1 VPAEYIYTLSRSYS
15 GQKIILVGSWEL
27 GVQKHCVV
35 NRRYTAI
42 QILYDHCVTDTIPD
56 IDSLPETLCERLLA
70 PFHQF
75 GVNLGLS
82 RIQTLLSALDSP
94 HQSVPII
101 HVAGTNG
108 KGSVCAYLSTILT
121 AAGYKVGRYTS
132 PHLVDWNERICIN
145 NEPISTE
152 SAVTVLDRVIAA
164 IDPTLPTPTQFEI
177 VTAAMWLYFAQSR
190 VDIAVIEVGLG
201 GRLDATNVCDNPL
214 ATVIVSIDLEHWQQL
229 GDTIAKIAGEKAG
242 ILKPNCPAIIGTL
255 PPDAI
260 EVVAER
266 IAALNCPATW
276 VKPAIETPKSRST
289 SQISL
294 SSDSLPW
301 VEFEGIEYP
310 LALLGE
316 MQLTNSAIAI
326 ATIQTLRQSGW
337 KISDD
342 AIITGMANTQWRGRI
357 QWTTW
362 RVNRKLLID
371 GAHNPAAAI
380 ALRQYVDTLNTP
392 ISWVMGML
400 STKSHLEIFQALLR
414 PGDRLYLVPVPDH
427 SSADPTELADIARS
441 VCGGLDSIDTC
452 ADLTTGLTA
461 AMTTTATHQP
471 VLCGSLYLLGYF
483 LKLGQ

>member
-1 VPAEYIYTLSRSYS
+1 M
-15 GQKIILVGSWEL
+15 
-27 GVQKHCVV
+27 
-35 NRRYTAI
+35 
-42 QILYDHCVTDTIPD
+42 TDTIPD
-56 IDSLPETLCERLLA
+56 IDRLLA

-82 RIQTLLSALDSP
+82 RIQTLLTALGSP
-94 HQSVPII
+94 HLSVPII

-132 PHLVDWNERICIN
+132 PHLVDWNERICID

-164 IDPTLPTPTQFEI
+164 IDPTTPTPTQFEI
-177 VTAAMWLYFAQSR
+177 VTAAMWLYFAQSQ

-201 GRLDATNVCDNPL
+201 GRLDATNVCDCPL
-214 ATVIVSIDLEHWQQL
+214 ATVIVSIDIEHWQQL

-242 ILKPNCPAIIGTL
+242 ILKANCPAIIGTL

-276 VKPAIETPKSRST
+276 VKPAQKIPKPRST
-289 SQISL
+289 PETLL
-294 SSDSLPW
+294 SSDPLPW
-301 VEFEGIEYP
+301 VESGGIEYP

-326 ATIQTLRQSGW
+326 DTIQTLRQAGW
-337 KISDD
+337 KISDE
-342 AIITGMANTQWRGRI
+342 AIVTGMANTQWRGRI

-362 RVNRKLLID
+362 HVGSSGAFAPAIASAVRNRQLLID

-380 ALRQYVDTLNTP
+380 ALRQYIDTLHTP
-392 ISWVMGML
+392 IGWVMGML

-427 SSADPTELADIARS
+427 SSADPAELADLARS
-441 VCGGLDSIDTC
+441 GCSGLDSIDIYT
-452 ADLTTGLTA
+452 DLTAGLTA
-461 AMTTTATHQP
+461 AMAIDTHQP

-483 LKLGQ
+483 LKLRQ

>member
-1 VPAEYIYTLSRSYS
+1 MT
-15 GQKIILVGSWEL
+15 
-27 GVQKHCVV
+27 
-35 NRRYTAI
+35 N
-42 QILYDHCVTDTIPD
+42 QISE
-56 IDSLPETLCERLLA
+56 IDLLLA

-82 RIQTLLSALDSP
+82 RIQALLSALDSP
-94 HQSVPII
+94 HLAVPII

-108 KGSVCAYLSTILT
+108 KGSVCAYLATVLT
-121 AAGYKVGRYTS
+121 AAGYRVGKYTS

-145 NEPISTE
+145 EEPISTE
-152 SAVTVLDRVIAA
+152 SALTVIDRVIAA
-164 IDPTLPTPTQFEI
+164 IDPALPTPTQFEI
-177 VTAAMWLYFAQSR
+177 VTAAMWLYFAQSQ

-214 ATVIVSIDLEHWQQL
+214 ATIIVSIDLEHWQQL

-242 ILKPNCPAIIGTL
+242 ILKSNCPAIIGTL
-255 PPDAI
+255 PPEAAA
-260 EVVAER
+260 VVAAR
-266 IAALNCPATW
+266 IAALNCPAQW
-276 VKPAIETPKSRST
+276 VKPATKIPPETLS
-289 SQISL
+289 

-301 VEFEGIEYP
+301 VESEGIEYP

-316 MQLTNSAIAI
+316 MQLNNSALAI
-326 ATIQTLRQSGW
+326 TTIQTLRQLGW
-337 KISDD
+337 KISDQ
-342 AIITGMANTQWRGRI
+342 AIVSGMANTRWRGRI
-357 QWTTW
+357 QWLTW
-362 RVNRKLLID
+362 QDQKLLID

-427 SSADPTELADIARS
+427 SSADPAELATIARS
-441 VCGGLDSIDTC
+441 VCDDLESIDTFM
-452 ADLTTGLTA
+452 DLTTGLTA
-461 AMTTTATHQP
+461 AIATMATHQP

-483 LKLGQ
+483 LKSTI

>member
-1 VPAEYIYTLSRSYS
+1 
-15 GQKIILVGSWEL
+15 
-27 GVQKHCVV
+27 
-35 NRRYTAI
+35 
-42 QILYDHCVTDTIPD
+42 VTDPISD

-82 RIQTLLSALDSP
+82 RIQTLLTALGSP
-94 HQSVPII
+94 HLSVPII

-132 PHLVDWNERICIN
+132 PHLVDWNERICID

-164 IDPTLPTPTQFEI
+164 IDPTTPTPTQFEI
-177 VTAAMWLYFAQSR
+177 VTAAMWLYFAQSQ

-201 GRLDATNVCDNPL
+201 GRLDATNVCDHPL
-214 ATVIVSIDLEHWQQL
+214 ATAIVSIDIEHWQQL

-242 ILKPNCPAIIGTL
+242 ILKPDCAAIIGTL
-255 PPDAI
+255 PLDAI
-260 EVVAER
+260 AVVAER

-276 VKPAIETPKSRST
+276 VKPAQKIPKPRST
-289 SQISL
+289 PQTLL

-301 VEFEGIEYP
+301 VESDGIEYP

-326 ATIQTLRQSGW
+326 ATIQTLRQAGW
-337 KISDD
+337 KISDE
-342 AIITGMANTQWRGRI
+342 AIVMGMANTQWRGRI

-362 RVNRKLLID
+362 HDHKLLID

-380 ALRQYVDTLNTP
+380 ALRQYIDSLNTP

-427 SSADPTELADIARS
+427 SSADPAELADLARS
-441 VCGGLDSIDTC
+441 GCSGLDSIDTYT
-452 ADLTTGLTA
+452 DLTAGLTA
-461 AMTTTATHQP
+461 AMTDTATHQP

-483 LKLGQ
+483 LKLRQ

>member
-1 VPAEYIYTLSRSYS
+1 M
-15 GQKIILVGSWEL
+15 
-27 GVQKHCVV
+27 
-35 NRRYTAI
+35 
-42 QILYDHCVTDTIPD
+42 TDTIPD

-82 RIQTLLSALDSP
+82 RIQTLLTALGSP
-94 HQSVPII
+94 HLAVPII

-108 KGSVCAYLSTILT
+108 KGSVCAYLATILT

-132 PHLVDWNERICIN
+132 PHLVDWNERICIDDR
-145 NEPISTE
+145 PISTE
-152 SAVTVLDRVIAA
+152 SAVTVLDRVISA
-164 IDPTLPTPTQFEI
+164 IDPTTPTPTQFEI
-177 VTAAMWLYFAQSR
+177 VTAAMWLYFAQSQ

-201 GRLDATNVCDNPL
+201 GRLDATNVCANPL
-214 ATVIVSIDLEHWQQL
+214 ATAIVSIDIEHWQQL
-229 GDTIAKIAGEKAG
+229 GDTITKIAGEKAG
-242 ILKPNCPAIIGTL
+242 ILKANCPAIIGTL

-260 EVVAER
+260 AVVAER

-276 VKPAIETPKSRST
+276 VKPAQKIPKPRST
-289 SQISL
+289 HSARL

-301 VEFEGIEYP
+301 VEFGGIEYP

-337 KISDD
+337 KISDE
-342 AIITGMANTQWRGRI
+342 AIVTGMSNTQWRGRI

-362 RVNRKLLID
+362 HVGVRGASAFAEASALRNRQLLID

-380 ALRQYVDTLNTP
+380 ALRQYIDTLDTP
-392 ISWVMGML
+392 IGWVMGML

-427 SSADPTELADIARS
+427 SSADPAELADLARS
-441 VCGGLDSIDTC
+441 KCSGLDSIDTYT
-452 ADLTTGLTA
+452 DLTTGLA
-461 AMTTTATHQP
+461 AATTIDTHQP

-483 LKLGQ
+483 LKLRG